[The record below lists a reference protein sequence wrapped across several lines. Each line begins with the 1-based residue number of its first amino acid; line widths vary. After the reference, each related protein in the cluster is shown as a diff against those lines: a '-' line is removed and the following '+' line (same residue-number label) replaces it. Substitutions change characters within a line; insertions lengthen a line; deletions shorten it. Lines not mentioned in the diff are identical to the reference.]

1 MCDER
6 TIMRLKYIPGQYEY
20 IKEHPRAIA
29 EPEKLSIKLNHIFSD
44 ERPLYVELGCGK
56 GQFIRKLA
64 AANSEANLLGF
75 EKSVK
80 VAYRCVKAIDEDSPL
95 NFYIVYAGGE
105 ALADLVDAH
114 SVARIYLNF
123 SDPWPKPRHYKRRMT
138 HPDFLKKYERALTRG
153 GELHMKTD
161 NDDLFEYS
169 VEQIEAA
176 NWRMLALTRDLHNS
190 AYSQGNIMTEYE
202 ERFVSEGKT
211 INKLIASPAHEE
223 GRL

>member
-1 MCDER
+1 
-6 TIMRLKYIPGQYEY
+6 MRLKYIPGQYEY
-20 IKEHPRAIA
+20 INEHQRAIT
-29 EPEKLSIKLNHIFSD
+29 EPERLSVRLNHIFTD
-44 ERPLYVELGCGK
+44 EKPLYVELGCGK
-56 GQFIRKLA
+56 GQFIRGLA
-64 AANSEANLLGF
+64 VANPDVNFLGF

-80 VAYRCVKAIDEDSPL
+80 VAYRCVKAIDEDSPA

-105 ALADLVDAH
+105 VLADVVDAN
-114 SVARIYLNF
+114 SLARIYLNF

-138 HPDFLKKYERALTRG
+138 HPDFLKIYEKVLISE

-176 NWRMLALTRDLHNS
+176 NWQIHVLTRDLHHSPYND
-190 AYSQGNIMTEYE
+190 GNIMTEYE

-211 INKLIASPAHEE
+211 INKLIASPTNKRDES
-223 GRL
+223 